1 VKAVWEEEVELQGIG
16 FVKQEVLSRQWK
28 EGVLDEQS
36 GETEEEEVIVEGI
49 VESEVEVDEE
59 IEGVDSRDTVK
70 HTERIDQ

>member
-1 VKAVWEEEVELQGIG
+1 M
-16 FVKQEVLSRQWK
+16 
-28 EGVLDEQS
+28 
-36 GETEEEEVIVEGI
+36 IVEGI